1 MIHTSISG
9 KIGNTALAQSVNPGR
24 NGSAM
29 RRLTLK
35 SLMSGW
41 TAQRMKMG
49 QTVREP
55 VAVVGTILVHQ
66 SPSEKLTEGTV
77 QQR

>member
-1 MIHTSISG
+1 MVAGGGPDAI
-9 KIGNTALAQSVNPGR
+9 
-24 NGSAM
+24 
-29 RRLTLK
+29 LK

-49 QTVREP
+49 QTVGEP
-55 VAVVGTILVHQ
+55 VAVVGPILVHQ

>member
-1 MIHTSISG
+1 MTGWIASAPHTPSHH
-9 KIGNTALAQSVNPGR
+9 TL
-24 NGSAM
+24 
-29 RRLTLK
+29 LK
-35 SLMSGW
+35 SFMSGW

-49 QTVREP
+49 QTVGEP
-55 VAVVGTILVHQ
+55 VAVVGPILVQQ

>member
-1 MIHTSISG
+1 
-9 KIGNTALAQSVNPGR
+9 
-24 NGSAM
+24 
-29 RRLTLK
+29 
-35 SLMSGW
+35 MSGW